1 MKTDQQDFH
10 QEAHQSWHIIGAGA
24 IGCLWAY
31 ALKEAGLRVT
41 LIIREHA
48 SINEQTM
55 PNTTNNNS
63 RSTQRIT
70 LSTMD
75 NDSRHADI
83 NTATA
88 HELIASKTVIHHCVI
103 ATKAYDANTALKSIL
118 PALSATATVLSLC
131 NGMGMHE
138 AMQQQL
144 HKNSKNN
151 QLLLGI
157 TSDGALMHS
166 PFHVAHTG
174 IGHTFIGAYATP
186 SINPKRQQKITRHLL
201 PANFYLQHSLQEDLH
216 VVLWQKML
224 INCVINPLTVIHQ
237 CKNGELFSNPQ
248 YHSEIRSLCGELSNI
263 FNTLSINPTA
273 ISSELLFDLAKAVAI
288 KTAQNT
294 SSMLKDAQLGRRLE
308 LDAINGY
315 IVKLALEQGID
326 CPINQQLLNTLQQP
340 F

>member
-1 MKTDQQDFH
+1 MKTDQQDSH
-10 QEAHQSWHIIGAGA
+10 QEAHQSWYIIGAGA

-31 ALKEAGLRVT
+31 ALKEAGHSVT
-41 LIIREHA
+41 LIMREHA
-48 SINEQTM
+48 SINGQSIS
-55 PNTTNNNS
+55 NTTNNNS
-63 RSTQRIT
+63 HSTQRIT

-88 HELIASKTVIHHCVI
+88 HELIASKTVIQHCVI

-118 PALSATATVLSLC
+118 PALSASATVLSLC

-144 HKNSKNN
+144 HKHSKKN

-166 PFHVAHTG
+166 PFQVAHTG
-174 IGHTFIGAYATP
+174 IGHTFIGAYATSSASP
-186 SINPKRQQKITRHLL
+186 NRQQKITRHLL
-201 PANFYLQHSLQEDLH
+201 PANFYLQHSLQENLH
-216 VVLWQKML
+216 AVLWQKML

-237 CKNGELFSNPQ
+237 CKNGELFSNPK
-248 YHSEIRSLCGELSNI
+248 YHSEIRNLCEELSHI

-273 ISSELLFDLAKAVAI
+273 ISSETLFDLAKAVAI
-288 KTAQNT
+288 QTAQNT

-315 IVKLALEQGID
+315 IVKLAQEQGIN
-326 CPINQQLLNTLQQP
+326 CPINQQLLHTLQQP